1 MMTNNKGVFE
11 RSIEAMQKTGDA
23 ILAWQYQKRMMKQ
36 SLLSKE
42 EREGLVNEIT
52 SKVISNIKATVDI
65 SEVLMEIDELR
76 NAIEDLG
83 K

>member
-1 MMTNNKGVFE
+1 MRNPKSVFE
-11 RSIEAMQKTGDA
+11 RSIEAVQKTGDA
-23 ILAWQYQKRMMKQ
+23 ILAWQYQQRMMKQ

-52 SKVISNIKATVDI
+52 GKVISNIKATVDI

>member
-1 MMTNNKGVFE
+1 
-11 RSIEAMQKTGDA
+11 
-23 ILAWQYQKRMMKQ
+23 MKQ

-52 SKVISNIKATVDI
+52 GKVISNIKATVDI

>member
-1 MMTNNKGVFE
+1 MKTNKGVFE

-23 ILAWQYQKRMMKQ
+23 ILAWQYQKQMMKQ